1 MLEADHLAGHRGDT
15 TLFRD
20 LTFSLPAGRALVV
33 TGPNGSG
40 KTTLL
45 RIVAGLT
52 AASAGTLR
60 FDGRAI
66 QPFDPG
72 LRSEVLFAGHAIA
85 LKDELTAEEN
95 VELQVRLAGVSA
107 SRDAV
112 RKTLETLG
120 LGGQRTLPARML
132 SAGQRR
138 RVALARLRLVRRK
151 LWVLDEPFTALD
163 AAASAALAG
172 AIRAH
177 LREGGA
183 ALVATHQAL
192 NLEQGLLQALVLGS
206 AH

>member
-1 MLEADHLAGHRGDT
+1 MLEADHLAGHRGAT
-15 TLFRD
+15 TLFQQ
-20 LTFSLPAGRALVV
+20 LSFSLPAGRALVV
-33 TGPNGSG
+33 TGDNGSG

-45 RIVAGLT
+45 RIIAGLT
-52 AASAGTLR
+52 ASSAGHLR
-60 FDGRAI
+60 FEGRTI
-66 QPFDPG
+66 QPFDPA
-72 LRSEVLFAGHAIA
+72 LRSDILFAGHAIA

-95 VELQVRLAGVSA
+95 VEQQVRLAGAPV

-112 RKTLETLG
+112 RKALDMLG

-138 RVALARLRLVRRK
+138 RVALARLRLVTRK

-172 AIRAH
+172 SIRAH

-183 ALVATHQAL
+183 AVVATHQAL
-192 NLEQGLLQALVLGS
+192 NLEPGLLQAVALGS